1 MSIDPR
7 TLFSATAREYALYRP
22 RYPRALFEY
31 LFDCCPDL
39 DRAWDC
45 ATGSGQAAVALA
57 ERFAEIEATDAS
69 PEQIENAEPHERI
82 RYSLQPAES
91 TNFPDRHFSLV
102 TVGQALHWFDLE
114 AFWPEV
120 QRVLKP
126 RGVFAA
132 WTYTWPRVTE
142 SIDRIVATR
151 LLDIIAGYWLPHNQL
166 VMEGY
171 ASIEFP
177 FHELPPPSL
186 TLQQYWTLQQFL
198 AYVGTW
204 SATRRAVDELG
215 DEFLR
220 ELSEGLQDAW
230 GDQDREVTMDF
241 YCRTGRHES

>member
-1 MSIDPR
+1 MSTDPR
-7 TLFSATAREYALYRP
+7 TLFSDTAREYALYRP

-31 LFDCCPDL
+31 LFDRCPDL

-69 PEQIENAEPHERI
+69 PEQIRNAEPHERV

-102 TVGQALHWFDLE
+102 TVAQALHWFDLE

-132 WTYTWPRVTE
+132 WTYTWPQVTE
-142 SIDRIVATR
+142 SIDRIVTTR
-151 LLDIIAGYWLPHNQL
+151 LLEIIANYWLPHNRL

-171 ASIEFP
+171 ASIELP
-177 FHELPPPSL
+177 FHELPPPSI
-186 TLQQYWTLQQFL
+186 TLQQNWTLQQFL
-198 AYVGTW
+198 AYVETW

-215 DEFLR
+215 DEFLT
-220 ELSEGLQDAW
+220 ELSEELQDAW
-230 GDQDREVTMDF
+230 GDQNREVTMDF
-241 YCRTGRHES
+241 YCRTGRHET